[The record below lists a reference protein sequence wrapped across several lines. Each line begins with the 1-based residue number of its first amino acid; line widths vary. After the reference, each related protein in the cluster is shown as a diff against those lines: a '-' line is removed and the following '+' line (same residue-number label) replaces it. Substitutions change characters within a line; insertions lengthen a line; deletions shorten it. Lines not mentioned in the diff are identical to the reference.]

1 MRANKLLP
9 DPPARLRLRLWAPS
23 VKLAFRGICRD
34 KEGGPIKRRC
44 GKEYLCD
51 QRVELLGGS
60 LRDASVFH
68 LTLDDH
74 MHDLDATKNYAC
86 ATKILET
93 EHRPGATLD
102 GTVVLL

>member
-1 MRANKLLP
+1 
-9 DPPARLRLRLWAPS
+9 
-23 VKLAFRGICRD
+23 
-34 KEGGPIKRRC
+34 
-44 GKEYLCD
+44 
-51 QRVELLGGS
+51 

-86 ATKILET
+86 ATKILEA

-102 GTVVLL
+102 GTVVLVG